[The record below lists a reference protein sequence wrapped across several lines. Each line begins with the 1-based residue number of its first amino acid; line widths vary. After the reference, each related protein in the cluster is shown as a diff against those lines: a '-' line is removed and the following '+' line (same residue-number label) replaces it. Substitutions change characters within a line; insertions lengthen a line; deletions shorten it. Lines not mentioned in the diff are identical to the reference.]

1 MARIG
6 RKNTVALV
14 KDKVETPS
22 DISGLLYTPVDEHK
36 AWQYKLV
43 DELKASGYNVSKDSI

>member
-6 RKNTVALV
+6 RKNTMALI
-14 KDKVETPS
+14 KDKVEIPS
-22 DISGLLYTPVDEHK
+22 DISGLLHTQIDEHK

-43 DELKASGYNVSKDSI
+43 DELKASGYDVSKDSI